1 LDETTKQPVVNAR
14 LYDKRY
20 PKQVVTTAAD
30 GGFDFQRIMAWHHV
44 PMLFP
49 GPDLTTN
56 SFLTVEAS
64 GYRIEEV
71 DMPLQFD
78 WPNRIIYLTPTNA
91 P

>member
-1 LDETTKQPVVNAR
+1 
-14 LYDKRY
+14 
-20 PKQVVTTAAD
+20 VVTTAAD
-30 GGFDFQRIMAWHHV
+30 GSFDFQRIMAWHHV

-56 SFLTVEAS
+56 SFLIVEAS
-64 GYRIEEV
+64 GYRTVEV